1 MFKFASFLSVLLYQ
15 AGFCLFSVA
24 ACKGSLSLSLETY
37 TMSWPEGEMCV
48 RFGGD
53 EFLAVLVAKSS
64 RRKNDFVKA
73 FRSRLE
79 KLSDMLGKP
88 YRLGASIGICELE
101 DGNTG
106 QVIACMQN
114 ADRLMYEDKRS
125 RQNAPGK
132 DD

>member
-1 MFKFASFLSVLLYQ
+1 MKKAFQRYCRTA
-15 AGFCLFSVA
+15 
-24 ACKGSLSLSLETY
+24 
-37 TMSWPEGEMCV
+37 W
-48 RFGGD
+48 
-53 EFLAVLVAKSS
+53 
-64 RRKNDFVKA
+64 KA

-79 KLSDMLGKP
+79 KISDTLGKP

-125 RQNAPGK
+125 RKNAPGQK
-132 DD
+132 E